1 MQPVGPYRFI
11 EAISVCQV
19 GSVWSAIDG
28 QGNSFTA
35 AVLDAAVATDQRW
48 RDAFAGTAHA
58 LAQPGAGGSRFAH
71 ADLTAPAPW
80 VAYAAAD
87 SAGAEQL
94 FLALGMEC
102 RPLGSV
108 TADDETVTMK
118 SPPAVAESVA
128 SSQSN
133 APDELSTGPDEEL
146 ASPTTR
152 LTPNGPWQT
161 VPPQAGASAS
171 PDSVSAPPHQ
181 VSVPPHQTSAPPH
194 QVSVPPHQTSAPPH
208 QVSVPPH
215 QTSAPPHQVSVP
227 PHQTS
232 APPHQISVPPHQTS
246 GPPMPLPE
254 MPGTYPTSGPPSP
267 DPSGYDPL
275 YSPVRH
281 IVPSEPAPSRRRLWI
296 LVGAAALVVV
306 LAVGGTVFALS
317 GGEDPVT
324 PSASPTAEALP
335 PMPSPTNPPLQP
347 GLEPPTPGSWPAK
360 WPSFTERDNVRTLS
374 DLEGLGFQLKV
385 PAGWECSLA
394 GRAQGFAKYNCGVPE
409 GAGPKFGGELVVRDC
424 AQPCDEAQQVA
435 MRQAEEAWGQRWIR
449 SGQHSTYVET
459 SSLEENGEPRHGLVV
474 VAFFRGGDDGVVN
487 RQLVL
492 RLTAPRDGALE
503 LRRVATYLRNTLI
516 F

>member
-58 LAQPGAGGSRFAH
+58 LAQPGGGGSRFAH

-80 VAYAAAD
+80 VAYSAAD

-108 TADDETVTMK
+108 TADDEAATMK
-118 SPPAVAESVA
+118 NPVVAAGPVPSSPSDG
-128 SSQSN
+128 SN
-133 APDELSTGPDEEL
+133 GLAAGSDPTGSDEEL
-146 ASPTTR
+146 ASPTTK
-152 LTPNGPWQT
+152 LAPTASPPNGPWQAG
-161 VPPQAGASAS
+161 PPQPGVA
-171 PDSVSAPPHQ
+171 PDPVSAPPHP
-181 VSVPPHQTSAPPH
+181 VSVPPHQTSG
-194 QVSVPPHQTSAPPH
+194 
-208 QVSVPPH
+208 
-215 QTSAPPHQVSVP
+215 
-227 PHQTS
+227 
-232 APPHQISVPPHQTS
+232 PPHQISVPPHQISVPPHQTSGPPHQISVPPEQTS

-296 LVGAAALVVV
+296 LVGAAAVVVV
-306 LAVGGTVFALS
+306 LAISATVFALS
-317 GGEDPVT
+317 QGGDDPVT
-324 PSASPTAEALP
+324 PTTSPTAEALP

-347 GLEPPTPGSWPAK
+347 GLEPPTAGAWPTK

-394 GRAQGFAKYNCGVPE
+394 GRAQGFVRYNCGVPD
-409 GAGPKFGGELVVRDC
+409 GAGPKYGGELVVRDC
-424 AQPCDEAQQVA
+424 PQPCDEAQQVA